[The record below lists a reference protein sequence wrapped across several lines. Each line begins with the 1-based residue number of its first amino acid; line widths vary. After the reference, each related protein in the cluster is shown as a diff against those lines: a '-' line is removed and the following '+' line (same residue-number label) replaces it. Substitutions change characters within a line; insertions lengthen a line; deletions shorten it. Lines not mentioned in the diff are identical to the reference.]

1 MELSEGT
8 LNMTFMFHYSYCWF
22 RVLVKRMFDI
32 DYKYDNTL
40 KRIYLTARDTK
51 SGPVSV
57 FLPIC
62 SSENVTFSMMEKMFS
77 TNEYN
82 TYVTTV

>member
-1 MELSEGT
+1 
-8 LNMTFMFHYSYCWF
+8 
-22 RVLVKRMFDI
+22 MFDI